1 MRSARAFITV
11 WWNPS
16 AGYRSDRVR
25 LEQEWGFSMVTSDG
39 ILYEDNSRIAEW
51 CHVSTAPFDRDLEL
65 AVLDWEGSH
74 ALIFPCRR
82 IIGGW
87 LDAET
92 KEQIDVDPTHW
103 RSWGQVS

>member
-1 MRSARAFITV
+1 MIMS
-11 WWNPS
+11 N
-16 AGYRSDRVR
+16 
-25 LEQEWGFSMVTSDG
+25 G
-39 ILYEDNSRIAEW
+39 ILYEDNSSIVEW
-51 CHVSTAPFDRDLEL
+51 RPASTAPFDSDLEL

-92 KEQIDVDPTHW
+92 KEQIDVEPTHW